1 LRKLLRKCEEMV
13 AVLDETSRELDDL
26 EASYL
31 DNARC
36 SV

>member
-1 LRKLLRKCEEMV
+1 LRKCEEV
-13 AVLDETSRELDDL
+13 GAVLDEIFRELNVM